1 MVVMVIVIVMAVM
14 VVMVIVS
21 IIVII
26 LDNPSIPELIP
37 RDVTVIVRVEM
48 LHDRTWRHFDVIFLE
63 LLYKFHEGHQL
74 CHVQ

>member
-1 MVVMVIVIVMAVM
+1 MVFVMIVMVIVIVM
-14 VVMVIVS
+14 VVMVIVF

-74 CHVQ
+74 